1 MEFDN
6 LIAEATFFIQ
16 EKKDVNISLVN
27 NTLIITNVGNVHY
40 NDSVTIKIG
49 EENIFINTNLD
60 VDESKRY
67 LLTAPDGE
75 YQISVLEEGG
85 DELILSSFLTGRTIS
100 AKEKT
105 GIRGLFSFAWI
116 FIILILGYVAYMLL
130 RDSIKEL
137 FWFYAFFIC
146 KKEKPIMMTGVELP
160 LKTSSKLKSRNPL
173 IVSLSIKGEP
183 QKTTAV
189 CLHVKNLREI
199 GKTKGD
205 TEKILQRAIDFAEDN
220 KAMTY
225 ENQDYL
231 FFVFAPL
238 KTRTFKNE
246 STALR
251 IAQSI
256 KTSLTEQNRLFKQ
269 KINYGISIN
278 NGQVIMKKKET

>member
-1 MEFDN
+1 MPSLF
-6 LIAEATFFIQ
+6 A
-16 EKKDVNISLVN
+16 KK
-27 NTLIITNVGNVHY
+27 
-40 NDSVTIKIG
+40 K
-49 EENIFINTNLD
+49 
-60 VDESKRY
+60 
-67 LLTAPDGE
+67 
-75 YQISVLEEGG
+75 
-85 DELILSSFLTGRTIS
+85 
-100 AKEKT
+100 
-105 GIRGLFSFAWI
+105 
-116 FIILILGYVAYMLL
+116 
-130 RDSIKEL
+130 
-137 FWFYAFFIC
+137 
-146 KKEKPIMMTGVELP
+146 KPIMMTGVELP